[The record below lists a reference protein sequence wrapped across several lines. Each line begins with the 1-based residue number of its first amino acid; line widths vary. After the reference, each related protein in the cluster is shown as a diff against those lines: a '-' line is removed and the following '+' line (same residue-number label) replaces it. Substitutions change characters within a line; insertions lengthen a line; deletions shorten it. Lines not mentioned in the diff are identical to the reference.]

1 MEAVIFDFDG
11 TIMDTESLWYEVYRD
26 TLLEEYKYSLK
37 IEDFSKVIGTVD
49 DLLMDQLK
57 KEIGEQFDRDW
68 LEKLAGEE
76 FKRKKDILAVREG
89 IMELI
94 RYFQE
99 KGYKLAIASSSRRK
113 WIQLHLEAFQ
123 LTSYFPIIVSSDDV
137 ERVKPDPELY
147 VKALEKL
154 NVRAVD
160 AMAIE
165 DSGHGATAAIGA
177 GIRTF
182 VVPNPVTAHLKF
194 PVEASVFEDFWELL
208 SELNG

>member
-1 MEAVIFDFDG
+1 MEAIIFDFDG
-11 TIMDTESLWYEVYRD
+11 TIMDTESLWYEVYRE
-26 TLLEEYKYSLK
+26 TLLAEYKYSLK

-49 DLLMDQLK
+49 DVLMEQLRT
-57 KEIGEQFDRDW
+57 EIGEQFDRDL
-68 LEKLAGEE
+68 LERLAAEE
-76 FKRKKDILAVREG
+76 FQRRKDTLSVRDG

-94 RYFQE
+94 QYFQE

-113 WIQLHLEAFQ
+113 WIQSHLEDFQ
-123 LTSYFPIIVSSDDV
+123 LTSYFPVIVSSDDV

-154 NVRAVD
+154 KVRAAD
-160 AMAIE
+160 AMALE
-165 DSGHGATAAIGA
+165 DSGHGATAAIRA

-182 VVPNPVTAHLKF
+182 VVPNPVTAHLDF
-194 PVEASVFEDFWELL
+194 PVEASVFEGFRELL